1 MSNQFVYRK
10 NINDTIRLKK
20 SQENEEVNLFSVFE
34 NFLEKNI
41 KKSDIE
47 KLLKLTDNNFYK
59 FTLERLLKV
68 RLWKYWFAKKEEEF
82 TSEQEK
88 CIYWLF
94 RKIYTIP
101 NLSKSMLSYLNESF
115 WMTSK
120 TDCNYFHEN
129 IYWNIKNMIL

>member
-10 NINDTIRLKK
+10 NINDKIRLKK
-20 SQENEEVNLFSVFE
+20 SQENEEINIFSVFE

-68 RLWKYWFAKKEEEF
+68 RL
-82 TSEQEK
+82 
-88 CIYWLF
+88 
-94 RKIYTIP
+94 
-101 NLSKSMLSYLNESF
+101 
-115 WMTSK
+115 
-120 TDCNYFHEN
+120 
-129 IYWNIKNMIL
+129 